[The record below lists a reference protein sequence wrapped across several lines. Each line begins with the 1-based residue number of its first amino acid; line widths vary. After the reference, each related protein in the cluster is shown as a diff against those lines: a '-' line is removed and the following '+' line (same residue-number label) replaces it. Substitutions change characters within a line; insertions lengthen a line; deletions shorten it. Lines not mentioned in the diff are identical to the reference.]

1 MARIKGHVRTRAARR
16 SVSGPKMIDV
26 AMAAGVSAITVSR
39 VLKTPEKVSPKTRK
53 KVKKAMAAVGY
64 IRNLVAGS
72 LASARSQVIGVVVPT
87 ITNSLF
93 ADTVEGLT
101 NAIRPHGYQ
110 IIIGSTRY
118 DVEEEE
124 DIVRAFLG
132 QRVEAMV
139 LTGITH
145 SETTRKMLLRAP
157 APIIEM
163 WAMTDDPIDTVIG
176 FSNFEAARQM
186 TAHLIGRG
194 YRHIAY
200 LGGLTNNN
208 DRTSQR
214 LAGYEAAL
222 SEAGLTF
229 PDSYKRSSVFDFRE
243 GGRAIRSLLKVHP
256 EVDAVFAASDVL
268 AVGAIQECTRQGW
281 TVPDRVA
288 VAGLDDSI
296 IALEMVPPLTT
307 VRIPRYHIGEVIG
320 NELLRRLR
328 DPDGEANRIID
339 LGFEIIPRAST

>member
-1 MARIKGHVRTRAARR
+1 
-16 SVSGPKMIDV
+16 MIDV
-26 AMAAGVSAITVSR
+26 ARAAGVSAITVSR
-39 VLKTPEKVSPKTRK
+39 VLKTPDKVSPETRE
-53 KVKKAMAAVGY
+53 KVKEAMAAVGY

-101 NAIRPHGYQ
+101 NVIRPHGYQ
-110 IIIGSTRY
+110 TIIGSTRY
-118 DVEEEE
+118 NIEEEE

-139 LTGITH
+139 LTGTTH
-145 SETTRKMLLRAP
+145 SEATREMLLRAP
-157 APIIEM
+157 APVIEM
-163 WAMTDDPIDTVIG
+163 WAMTDNPIDTVIG

-194 YRHIAY
+194 YRQIAY
-200 LGGLTNNN
+200 LGGLTKNN

-214 LAGYEAAL
+214 LAGYEMAL

-243 GGRAIRSLLKVHP
+243 GGRAIRSLLEAHP
-256 EVDAVFAASDVL
+256 EIDAVFAASDVL
-268 AVGAIQECTRQGW
+268 AVGAIQECTRRGW
-281 TVPDRVA
+281 AVPDRVA
-288 VAGLDDSI
+288 IAGLDDSI
-296 IALEMVPPLTT
+296 IAQEMVPPLTT

-320 NELLRRLR
+320 NELLRRLH
-328 DPDGEANRIID
+328 DPGGEANRVID
-339 LGFEIIPRAST
+339 LGFEIITRTST